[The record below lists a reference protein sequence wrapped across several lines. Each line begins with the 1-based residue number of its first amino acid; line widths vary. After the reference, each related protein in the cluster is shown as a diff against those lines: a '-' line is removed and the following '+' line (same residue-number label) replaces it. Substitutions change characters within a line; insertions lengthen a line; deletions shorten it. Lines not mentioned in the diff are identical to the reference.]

1 MKKVIPTGKLNRTG
15 VAALAAAKIGVR
27 QLGHLT
33 KRPFLS
39 NKAKQQQTNDTDEAN
54 ADVLFQALVQLRGT
68 ALKVA
73 QMLSLE
79 TDVLPEKYRNELAKS
94 YYQVPPLNRAL
105 MRKVII
111 QELGQAP
118 EQVFQTFE
126 SNAFAAASLGQV
138 HQAMSF
144 QDEKLAV
151 KVQYPGIE
159 HTIGSDIRMIKQL
172 TRPMKEHAEIK
183 LVLEEI
189 EARLVEET
197 DYTKEAANI
206 NWFAK
211 HLDIEQVIIP
221 KVYPAQSNTRILT
234 MQYIEG
240 LHLTEWLKTK
250 PSQQERDKAAQTIY
264 DIFMRSVF
272 ELHRF
277 HADPN
282 IGNYLFQEDGNMALL
297 DFGCVKQI
305 SSDFSRQ
312 YAKLFQSVAAADY
325 DALFRLYQEMG
336 VLQVETSAI
345 SKTYYDDVLVPFFA
359 WFAKPY
365 QQEHFDFAENQGF
378 SSQMFK
384 YGEAMRKHKD
394 LKHEHVRVNTDFIY
408 ADRTLYGLYKIFEIL
423 GAKVR
428 MKNKWTSS

>member
-39 NKAKQQQTNDTDEAN
+39 NEAKQQQTNDTDEAN

-79 TDVLPEKYRNELAKS
+79 TDILPEKYRKELAKS

-111 QELGQAP
+111 QELGQTP

-144 QDEKLAV
+144 QGEKLAV

-211 HLDIEQVIIP
+211 HLDMEQVIIP

-240 LHLTEWLKTK
+240 LHLTEWLKIK

-272 ELHRF
+272 ELNRF

-282 IGNYLFQEDGNMALL
+282 IGNYLFQEDGNVALL
-297 DFGCVKQI
+297 DFGCVKQL
-305 SSDFSRQ
+305 SAQFSTQFSQLCKAVGSHDFDRICEN
-312 YAKLFQSVAAADY
+312 Y
-325 DALFRLYQEMG
+325 REMG
-336 VLQVETSAI
+336 VLKVQRKDI
-345 SKTYYDDVLVPFFA
+345 SDAFYQSILAPFFE
-359 WFAKPY
+359 WYSKPY
-365 QQEHFDFAENQGF
+365 EEEYFDFAHNQGF
-378 SSQMFK
+378 TQEGLRLAEK
-384 YGEAMRKHKD
+384 MRKNQCREKD
-394 LKHEHVRVNTDFIY
+394 YVVLNTDFIY
-408 ADRTLYGLYKIFEIL
+408 ADRTLYGLYKIFEIM

-428 MKNKWTSS
+428 MKNQWTSD

>member
-1 MKKVIPTGKLNRTG
+1 VKKVIPTGKLNRTG

-39 NKAKQQQTNDTDEAN
+39 NEAKQQQTNDTDEAN

-79 TDVLPEKYRNELAKS
+79 TDVLPEKYRKELAKS

-111 QELGQAP
+111 QELGQTP
-118 EQVFQTFE
+118 EQVFQSFE

-144 QDEKLAV
+144 QGEKLAV
-151 KVQYPGIE
+151 KVQYPSIE

-211 HLDIEQVIIP
+211 HLDMEQVIIP

-234 MQYIEG
+234 MQHIEG
-240 LHLTEWLKTK
+240 LHLTEWLKIK
-250 PSQQERDKAAQTIY
+250 PCQQERDKAAQTIY
-264 DIFMRSVF
+264 DVFMRSVF
-272 ELHRF
+272 ELNRF

-282 IGNYLFQEDGNMALL
+282 IGNYLFQEDGNVALL

-305 SSDFSRQ
+305 SPYFSRQ

-325 DALFRLYQEMG
+325 DALFRLYQEIG

-345 SKTYYDDVLVPFFA
+345 PKTYYDDVLVPFFA

-365 QQEHFDFAENQGF
+365 QQEYFDFAENQGF

-408 ADRTLYGLYKIFEIL
+408 TDRTLYGLYKIFEIL
-423 GAKVR
+423 GAKVC
-428 MKNKWTSS
+428 MKNQWTSD

>member
-1 MKKVIPTGKLNRTG
+1 MKKVIPTGKLKRTG

-39 NKAKQQQTNDTDEAN
+39 NAAKEQQTSDIDEAN
-54 ADVLFQALVQLRGT
+54 ANILFQALVQLRGT

-73 QMLSLE
+73 QMLSME
-79 TDVLPEKYRNELAKS
+79 SDILPEKYRKELAKS

-118 EQVFQTFE
+118 EQVFKEIE
-126 SNAFAAASLGQV
+126 SKAFAAASLGQV
-138 HQAMSF
+138 HQATSF
-144 QDEKLAV
+144 QGERLAV

-159 HTIGSDIRMIKQL
+159 HTISSDIRMVKQL

-183 LVLEEI
+183 IVLEEI

-197 DYTKEAANI
+197 DYTKEATNI
-206 NWFAK
+206 NWFTA
-211 HLDIEQVIIP
+211 HLDMEQVIIP
-221 KVYPAQSNTRILT
+221 KVYPVQSSKCVLT
-234 MQYIEG
+234 MQYIDG

-250 PSQQERDKAAQTIY
+250 PSQQRRDKAAQAIY

-272 ELHRF
+272 ELRRF

-282 IGNYLFQEDGNMALL
+282 IGNYLFQESGKVVLL

-305 SSDFSRQ
+305 SPVFAQQ
-312 YAKLFQSVAAADY
+312 YAELFKSVAAADY
-325 DALFRLYQEMG
+325 DALFSLYQDIG
-336 VLQVETSAI
+336 VLQVATNAI
-345 SKTYYDDVLVPFFA
+345 PKSYYDEALIPFFE

-365 QQEHFDFAENQGF
+365 QHEYFDFSENQGF
-378 SSQMFK
+378 SSQLLKFA
-384 YGEAMRKHKD
+384 EAMHKHND
-394 LKHEHVRVNTDFIY
+394 MNHDHVRVNKDFIY
-408 ADRTLYGLYKIFEIL
+408 ADRTLYGLYKIFEML

-428 MKNKWTSS
+428 MQNQWTSD